1 MNLKQFYESAVQ
13 FGLKN
18 DFRSTK
24 EIKADLS
31 RVEKDYKQ
39 LKGVAKKL
47 FDKERMKHP
56 YADTRILNGELT
68 KKIKT
73 ILVGIDMEVPEIL
86 LADRLN
92 EKGLVIDLVLA
103 HHPEGKA
110 LSKLGEVMHLQK
122 NGLEKFGIKKEM
134 AVSLMDDRIAEV
146 SRSLLTVN
154 HTRAVDAAKLL
165 NMTYMCVHTPADNHV
180 NTYLTRLFAKKK
192 PKKVKDV
199 LNILYQIPEYQQA
212 ALIGAGPTQISGKPD
227 DDAGKIMIE
236 MTGGTEGSKKV
247 FARLSQAG
255 VQTIIGMHFSETH
268 YTNAKEEKINLIIA
282 GHISSDNLGLNL
294 LFDNIEKK
302 HGSLNILGCSGFKRV
317 KRK

>member
-1 MNLKQFYESAVQ
+1 MNLRQFYESAVH
-13 FGLKN
+13 FGIEN
-18 DFRSTK
+18 DFRTKK
-24 EIKADLS
+24 EIKDDLD
-31 RVEKDYKQ
+31 RVKKEHNK

-56 YADTRILNGELT
+56 YADTRILHGDI
-68 KKIKT
+68 KKQVKT
-73 ILVGIDMEVPEIL
+73 ILVGVDMEVPELL

-122 NGLEKFGIKKEM
+122 NGLVRFGLKKDI
-134 AVSLMDDRIAEV
+134 ANSLMNTRISEV
-146 SRSLLTVN
+146 SRSLLAVN
-154 HTRAVDAAKLL
+154 HTRAVDAARLL
-165 NMTYMCVHTPADNHV
+165 NIPYMCVHTPADNHV
-180 NTYLTRLFAKKK
+180 NAYLTKLFARKK

-199 LNILYQIPEYQQA
+199 LDILFQIPEYQDSTV
-212 ALIGAGPTQISGKPD
+212 IGAGPTQISGKET
-227 DDAGKIMIE
+227 DDAGKVMID

-268 YTNAKEEKINLIIA
+268 YNNAKAEKINLVIA
-282 GHISSDNLGLNL
+282 GHISSDNIGLNL
-294 LFDNIEKK
+294 LFDNLEKK
-302 HGSLNILGCSGFKRV
+302 YGQLNILGCSGFKRI